1 MGDAGTTQDNEEEC
15 SMRKSSCWTA
25 VGVLVLGS
33 LIAAGRV
40 EAQAYPVKPVRIV
53 VPTAPGGG
61 NDFVA
66 RHVGQKL
73 GERLG
78 QQFIVENR
86 PGAGGTIGTA
96 FVAKSAPDGYTLLL
110 GFVGQLAMSPHV
122 EKAGYDPLKDFVGV
136 SLLASSY
143 HILGVHPSLPVR
155 SVKQLIALAKP
166 RPGELN
172 YASGNIWTPTHL
184 VPELFNAATGIK
196 IAPIQYKGSGP
207 AAIGLITGEAEVIF
221 AGVTA
226 LMPHVRAQR
235 VVALAV
241 TSPGRSPIAAEVPTL
256 VELGV
261 RGVEAPSWYSIVAP
275 SASPREVVARL
286 HTEIVSIAARPDYR
300 EPLEKQALEPTTT
313 TPEQFATF
321 LKGEYDKWGKVIKSL
336 KLQ

>member
-1 MGDAGTTQDNEEEC
+1 MNELPFGTVC
-15 SMRKSSCWTA
+15 
-25 VGVLVLGS
+25 LVALG
-33 LIAAGRV
+33 LTLGAA
-40 EAQAYPVKPVRIV
+40 EAAAQSYPARPVRII
-53 VPTAPGGG
+53 VPTSPGGG

-96 FVAKSAPDGYTLLL
+96 QAAKAAPDGYTLLL

-122 EKAGYDPLKDFVGV
+122 EKGGYDPLKDFIGV

-155 SVKQLIALAKP
+155 SVKQLIAFAKA

-184 VPELFNAATGIK
+184 VPELFKSATGVN
-196 IAPIQYKGSGP
+196 IAAIQYKGSGP
-207 AAIGLITGEAEVIF
+207 AAIGVLTGEAQVIF

-226 LMPHVRAQR
+226 VMSYVRSNR

-241 TSPGRSPIAAEVPTL
+241 TSPTRSPIAPEVPTL

-275 SASPREVVARL
+275 AAAPKDVVGKL
-286 HTEIVSIAARPDYR
+286 HAEIVTIAARPDYR
-300 EPLEKQALEPTTT
+300 EPLERQALEPTTT
-313 TPEQFATF
+313 TPEQFAAF
-321 LKGEYDKWGKVIKSL
+321 LKAEYDKWGKVIRGL

>member
-1 MGDAGTTQDNEEEC
+1 MKGNHFLTA
-15 SMRKSSCWTA
+15 SSVALGFVLA
-25 VGVLVLGS
+25 VGS
-33 LIAAGRV
+33 AA
-40 EAQAYPVKPVRIV
+40 AQPYPVRPVRIV

-96 FVAKSAPDGYTLLL
+96 FAARAAPDGYTLLL

-122 EKAGYDPLKDFVGV
+122 EKGGYDALRDFIGV

-155 SVKQLIALAKP
+155 SVKQLIAFAKP

-184 VPELFNAATGIK
+184 VPELFNSATGVK
-196 IAPIQYKGSGP
+196 LAAIQYKGSGP
-207 AAIGLITGEAEVIF
+207 AAIGLITGEAQVIF

-241 TSPGRSPIAAEVPTL
+241 TSPKRSPVAPEVPTL
-256 VELGV
+256 IELGV

-275 SASPREVVARL
+275 AASPKEVVARL
-286 HTEIVSIAARPDYR
+286 HAEIVGLAGRPDYR
-300 EPLEKQALEPTTT
+300 EPLERQALEPTTT
-313 TPEQFATF
+313 TPEQFAAF
-321 LKGEYDKWGKVIKSL
+321 LKVEYDKWGKVIRDL
-336 KLQ
+336 KLH

>member
-1 MGDAGTTQDNEEEC
+1 MRAVFSRVAPVLLGLFVTAG
-15 SMRKSSCWTA
+15 SA
-25 VGVLVLGS
+25 L
-33 LIAAGRV
+33 
-40 EAQAYPVKPVRIV
+40 AQTYPTRPVRIV
-53 VPTAPGGG
+53 VPTSPGGG
-61 NDFVA
+61 NDFIA
-66 RHVGQKL
+66 RHVGQRL

-96 FVAKSAPDGYTLLL
+96 FAAKAPPDGYTLLL

-136 SLLASSY
+136 SMLASSY

-155 SVKQLIALAKP
+155 SVKQFIALAKA
-166 RPGELN
+166 RPGQMF

-184 VPELFNAATGIK
+184 VPELFKSATGTNIE
-196 IAPIQYKGSGP
+196 AIQYKGSGP
-207 AAIGLITGEAEVIF
+207 AAIGVLTGEAQVIF

-226 LMPHVRAQR
+226 LMGHVRAKR

-241 TSPGRSPIAAEVPTL
+241 TSPARSPVAPEIPTL

-275 SASPREVVARL
+275 AATPADIVAKL
-286 HTEIVSIAARPDYR
+286 HGEIVALHAQPEYR
-300 EPLEKQALEPTTT
+300 EPLERQAFDPVTT
-313 TPEQFATF
+313 TPQEFAVF
-321 LKGEYDKWGKVIKSL
+321 LRAEYDKWGKVIKAL
-336 KLQ
+336 KLN

>member
-1 MGDAGTTQDNEEEC
+1 
-15 SMRKSSCWTA
+15 MRLRNTSAVLATLVIALAAQGSS
-25 VGVLVLGS
+25 
-33 LIAAGRV
+33 
-40 EAQAYPVKPVRIV
+40 AQSYPARPVRII
-53 VPTAPGGG
+53 VPTSPGGG

-66 RHVGQKL
+66 RHLGQKL

-78 QQFIVENR
+78 QQFLVDNR

-96 FVAKSAPDGYTLLL
+96 QAAKAAPDGYTLLL

-122 EKAGYDPLKDFVGV
+122 EKAGYDPLKDFVGI

-143 HILGVHPSLPVR
+143 HILGVHPSLPAR
-155 SVKQLIALAKP
+155 SVKQLVALSKS

-184 VPELFNAATGIK
+184 VPELFNMATGAS

-207 AAIGLITGEAEVIF
+207 AAIGILSGEAQVIF

-226 LMPHVRAQR
+226 LMPHVRSKR
-235 VVALAV
+235 VSALAV
-241 TSPGRSPIAAEVPTL
+241 TSPKRSPIIPETPTL

-275 SASPREVVARL
+275 AASPKEVVARL
-286 HTEIVSIAARPDYR
+286 HAEVVSIAALPEYR
-300 EPLEKQALEPTTT
+300 EPLERQALEPAVT
-313 TPEQFATF
+313 TPEQFAAF
-321 LKGEYDKWGKVIKSL
+321 LQTEYDKWGKVIKML

>member
-1 MGDAGTTQDNEEEC
+1 MMNKLPFGTVC
-15 SMRKSSCWTA
+15 LVALGFVIA
-25 VGVLVLGS
+25 VGS
-33 LIAAGRV
+33 AA
-40 EAQAYPVKPVRIV
+40 AQSYPARPVRII
-53 VPTAPGGG
+53 VPTSPGGG

-86 PGAGGTIGTA
+86 PGAGGAIGTA
-96 FVAKSAPDGYTLLL
+96 QAAKAAPDGYTLLL

-122 EKAGYDPLKDFVGV
+122 EKVGYDPLKDFVGV

-143 HILGVHPSLPVR
+143 HILGVHPSLPVH
-155 SVKQLIALAKP
+155 SVKQLVAFAKA

-184 VPELFNAATGIK
+184 VPELFKSVTGVNIAA
-196 IAPIQYKGSGP
+196 IQYKGSGP
-207 AAIGLITGEAEVIF
+207 AAIGILTGEAQVIF
-221 AGVTA
+221 GGVTA
-226 LMPHVRAQR
+226 LMSHVRSKR
-235 VVALAV
+235 IVALAV
-241 TSPGRSPIAAEVPTL
+241 TSPARSPIAPEVPTL

-275 SASPREVVARL
+275 AATPVDVVGKL
-286 HTEIVSIAARPDYR
+286 HAEIVTLAALPDYR
-300 EPLEKQALEPTTT
+300 GPLEKQALEPTTT
-313 TPEQFATF
+313 TAEQFAAF
-321 LKGEYDKWGKVIKSL
+321 LKAEYDKWGRVIQAL